1 MKKSVDLVHTDRYN
15 KVFLTNTSQNEEDPE
30 IDDENYT
37 SLSRVYTLGII
48 KDSQGK
54 PISIN
59 EPNTAI
65 TKRKK
70 LFQKEYNKNKIEKNN
85 EEEIN
90 SIKNPLSRNT
100 WVKKTKNEIS
110 KKNCKSNYYVKKN
123 IIENN
128 NSTSFNIAKDENVTD
143 TISNNDFSKDND
155 SEFKEMEEIKEIKD
169 SIICY
174 ICLMKVTSPKMC
186 PNCHKIACEKCLKNW
201 FISKNNRSCGYC
213 RAVMTFDKMISVP
226 ILNNVANLIEKIS
239 TKTNN
244 NNNKANRPNSNY
256 FRYKNKMYCSNI
268 NELDNNID
276 NNINNEDSDDLDNN
290 INLNNY
296 TKVSNAGM
304 YKKIQ
309 PVLIN
314 KNNSVLSKSTH
325 SPYISLKHNQES
337 LNNENNN
344 NKNNTTID
352 YCTKHPDQP
361 LYYYC
366 VNCSMP
372 YCRTCFVFFGDE
384 KDKHINHN
392 IIEYENYKKMSIPE
406 AIKDSDK
413 LNDIHEELNAYIKRC
428 EALKDC
434 YEFERKSVENH
445 VNSLMT
451 YFNNKIDEN
460 IKILDNTIKIYKSY
474 LAQIEKCQIDIKK
487 YFNRFATM
495 RNGKFEQN
503 LIEKLNNINNIKY
516 FNSKEIDNFSDLSNN
531 MLLKVYQTKLKKYE
545 IKQKNFHFK
554 TALENSKYQLA
565 ITQKGNE
572 VQIYIYCPEE
582 SATTN
587 DEQNKKNEIILPFV
601 FLRRKNKNWESF
613 QLTENLTYKG
623 NCYFIKRFTAS
634 NFCTVNSYFKIKGVL
649 YESSIE

>member
-1 MKKSVDLVHTDRYN
+1 MKKSVDLVHSERYN
-15 KVFLTNTSQNEEDPE
+15 KVFLTNSNQNEEDPE

-37 SLSRVYTLGII
+37 SLSRVYTLGLI

-70 LFQKEYNKNKIEKNN
+70 LFQKEYNKDKTEKND
-85 EEEIN
+85 EDPK
-90 SIKNPLSRNT
+90 SIKNPSSRNT
-100 WVKKTKNEIS
+100 WVKKTKNEVT
-110 KKNCKSNYYVKKN
+110 KKNYKSNYYVKKS
-123 IIENN
+123 IAENN
-128 NSTSFNIAKDENVTD
+128 NNAFNITKEENNAVD
-143 TISNNDFSKDND
+143 SVSNNDFSKDND
-155 SEFKEMEEIKEIKD
+155 SEIKEMEEIKEIKD
-169 SIICY
+169 SVICY

-201 FISKNNRSCGYC
+201 FINKNNRSCGYC
-213 RAVMTFDKMISVP
+213 RAVMNFDKMISVP

-239 TKTNN
+239 NN
-244 NNNKANRPNSNY
+244 SSKSNRINSNY
-256 FRYKNKMYCSNI
+256 YRYKNNMYYSNI
-268 NELDNNID
+268 NEMDNNIG
-276 NNINNEDSDDLDNN
+276 NNINNEDSEDIDNN

-296 TKVSNAGM
+296 TKVSSAGM
-304 YKKIQ
+304 NKKNQ
-309 PVLIN
+309 PVIFN

-344 NKNNTTID
+344 NNSKID
-352 YCTKHPDQP
+352 YCPKHPDQP

-366 VNCSMP
+366 LNCSLP

-392 IIEYENYKKMSIPE
+392 IIEYESYKNMSIPE
-406 AIKDSDK
+406 VIKDSDK
-413 LNDIHEELNAYIKRC
+413 LNDIYEELNAYIKRC

-445 VNSLMT
+445 VQTLLA

-460 IKILDNTIKIYKSY
+460 IKILDNTINIYKNY
-474 LAQIEKCQIDIKK
+474 LSQIEKCQIDVKK
-487 YFNRFATM
+487 YYNRFTSL

-503 LIEKLNNINNIKY
+503 LIEKLNSINNIKY

-531 MLLKVYQTKLKKYE
+531 MILKVYQTKLKKYE

-554 TALENSKYQLA
+554 TPLENSKYQLA

-572 VQIYIYCPEE
+572 VQIYIYCPDE
-582 SATTN
+582 SATAN
-587 DEQNKKNEIILPFV
+587 DDQNKKSEVILPFV

-613 QLTENLTYKG
+613 QLSETLVYKG

-634 NFCTVNSYFKIKGVL
+634 NFCTVNSYFKIKGML